1 MNKKRLIAYILAM
14 STLAGCHSVKN
25 DEDIKK
31 IEETSPTTVTEINDD
46 VYNCHSKSMSYGADF
61 DIADI

>member
-25 DEDIKK
+25 NEDIKK
-31 IEETSPTTVTEINDD
+31 MRKQVQLQLQ
-46 VYNCHSKSMSYGADF
+46 K
-61 DIADI
+61 

>member
-31 IEETSPTTVTEINDD
+31 MRKQVQLQLQ
-46 VYNCHSKSMSYGADF
+46 K
-61 DIADI
+61 